1 MLLLQKTT
9 DDTWIQ
15 KFGSIAHWNFSSQK
29 GTKFNFRFLDQKLD
43 LNQGQ
48 LFYSFHNRMP

>member
-15 KFGSIAHWNFSSQK
+15 KFGSIAHWNFSSQE
-29 GTKFNFRFLDQKLD
+29 GTKFNFRLEARFEPRTTIL
-43 LNQGQ
+43 
-48 LFYSFHNRMP
+48 